1 MDRLSG
7 WYAALGLAVL
17 FVAVP
22 AARAQQIPHI
32 GYIYPA
38 GGRQGTT
45 VDVTVGGQ
53 YLNGVSEAYFSGKG
67 VKATIVK
74 HIRPVSRGQLN
85 KLGQKVREIQKRQK
99 TGTKKKGAGS
109 TNYRANMA
117 ELAKEFESF
126 AKSMGLKEM
135 TLAKLAELRK
145 KQNDPKRQPNDQ
157 IGEIVLMKLT
167 VAKDAEPGERELRL
181 KTSLGITNPIY
192 LHIGQDPE
200 YVEKEPNDKTGG
212 SAVPSLP
219 AILNGQVMP
228 GDVDRFRFPARK
240 GMRLVAVVSA
250 RKLVPYL
257 ADAVPGWF
265 QATLTLLDA
274 KGKELAYTDDFR
286 FHPDPV
292 IYYEIPA
299 DGEYILEI
307 KDAIFR
313 GREDFVYRIVL
324 GEMPFVTGVFPLGG
338 RIGAATDVQLQ
349 GWNLPMNSLT
359 MQVDNEEPGIFPV
372 SVLKGK
378 HHSNRMPFALDTLPE
393 CLERE
398 PNNDKS
404 KAHAVQFPMIVN
416 GRIDRPGDWDV
427 FRFHGRKGEEI
438 IARVHARRLES
449 PLDSLL
455 KLTDASGKQLAVNDD
470 YVDKSA
476 GLTTHHADSR
486 LSFTLPADGTYLVHL
501 GDTQQKGGSAYAYRL
516 RISRQRPDFEL
527 RVVPSSINARAGMSV
542 PITVYALRKDDFAGE
557 ISLKLKGSMVKGF
570 SLNGGWI
577 PAGQDK
583 VRMTLTVPQTASK
596 NLVELRLEGV
606 ATIGGQQV
614 RRTAVP
620 AEDMMQAFL
629 WRHLVASEDWVV
641 SVGGKRRYG
650 PPLSV
655 LGKGPVK
662 LPAGG
667 TATVHIAG
675 PAGPFARQ
683 VKLELSEPPEGIAI
697 QKVSPDPK
705 GLAIVLSVDAKTAKP
720 GLKGNLIVNA
730 SMMWAQKNKSGK
742 PTGKSR
748 RVAIGALPAI
758 PFEVVGPRAV
768 AKKP

>member
-1 MDRLSG
+1 MSRLSR
-7 WYAALGLAVL
+7 WQVAVGLAAV
-17 FVAVP
+17 FAAVP
-22 AARAQQIPHI
+22 MARAQQTPHI

-38 GGRQGTT
+38 GGRQGAT

-53 YLNGVSEAYFSGKG
+53 FLNGVSGAHISGKG
-67 VKATIVK
+67 VTATIVK

-85 KLGQKVREIQKRQK
+85 KLGQKVREIQKRQQA
-99 TGTKKKGAGS
+99 GKKKGAGS

-117 ELAKEFESF
+117 ELATEFEAF

-135 TLAKLAELRK
+135 NLAKLAELRK
-145 KQNDPKRQPNDQ
+145 QQNDPKRQPNDQ
-157 IGEIVLMKLT
+157 IGEMVLMKLT
-167 VAKDAEPGERELRL
+167 FAKDAEPGEREMRL
-181 KTSLGITNPIY
+181 KTSLGITNPLY
-192 LHIGQDPE
+192 LHVGQDPE
-200 YVEKEPNDKTGG
+200 YVEKEPNDKTSGA
-212 SAVPSLP
+212 AVPALP

-228 GDVDRFRFPARK
+228 GDVDRFRFKARK

-250 RKLVPYL
+250 RELVPYL

-274 KGKELAYTDDFR
+274 KGRELAYTDDFR

-292 IYYEIPA
+292 IYYEVPA
-299 DGEYILEI
+299 DGEYTLEI
-307 KDAIFR
+307 KDSIFR

-324 GEMPFVTGVFPLGG
+324 GEMPFVTGIFPMGG
-338 RIGAATDVQLQ
+338 RIGDATDVQLQ

-378 HHSNRMPFALDTLPE
+378 HHSNRLPFSLNTLPE
-393 CLERE
+393 CLEKE
-398 PNNDKS
+398 PNNGTS
-404 KAHAVQFPMIVN
+404 TAHALQLPMIVN
-416 GRIDRPGDWDV
+416 GRIGSSGDWDV
-427 FRFHGRKGEEI
+427 FQFHGRKGEQI
-438 IARVHARRLES
+438 IAEVHARRLES

-470 YVDKSA
+470 YVDKGA
-476 GLTTHHADSR
+476 GLITHHADSR
-486 LSFTLPADGTYLVHL
+486 LSFTLPADGIYVVHL
-501 GDTQQKGGSAYAYRL
+501 GDTQQKGSSAHAYRL

-542 PITVYALRKDDFAGE
+542 PITVYALRKDDFAGS
-557 ISLKLKGSMVKGF
+557 ISLKLAGSMAKGF
-570 SLNGGWI
+570 SLGGAWV

-583 VRMTLTVPQTASK
+583 VRMTLTVPQTPSK
-596 NLVELRLEGV
+596 VPVELRMEGV

-614 RRTAVP
+614 RRTAIP

-629 WRHLVASEDWVV
+629 WRHLVVSEDWMV
-641 SVGGKRRYG
+641 SVSGSKRYG
-650 PPLSV
+650 APLAV
-655 LGKGPVK
+655 VGKEPVK

-667 TATVHIAG
+667 TGTVRISG
-675 PAGPFARQ
+675 PAGPFMRQ
-683 VKLELSEPPEGIAI
+683 VKLELNEPPDGITI
-697 QKVSPDPK
+697 KKVTPDSK
-705 GLAIVLSVDAKTAKP
+705 GLSIVLGVNAKTAKP

-730 SMMWAQKNKSGK
+730 STQWQQKNKSGK
-742 PTGKSR
+742 PIGKSR
-748 RVAIGALPAI
+748 RVTLGALPAI
-758 PFEVVGPRAV
+758 PFEIVGAPAV